1 MEIFDTRTLKWS
13 ISNIYIVIQKGVGM
27 VQINN

>member
-13 ISNIYIVIQKGVGM
+13 ISNIVIQKGVGM